1 MSRTRHFSSLF
12 LVVALSP
19 IFFQTTFSCE
29 RGNASLAVL
38 EYHADEQDRIHG
50 FSADT
55 LEYDVFDN
63 SPSVTVTTDTLDP
76 ASTVLYQ
83 WVVDGA
89 LGDTTGVGAG
99 GGSAEMTLPAGEVS
113 LRVTVRAP
121 EGAFRLYM
129 VHVDPPCASIAD
141 CDDGNECTDGLCD
154 FVTSQCSFGNVTN
167 FSTCDFSASGDGF
180 CQDGLCEGSFC
191 GSAPIDCSAPAGSCV
206 SGGTCVV
213 ACDPADIQNPPCTG
227 PAGNE
232 RCDGFGASLPAGD
245 DCTEGGGNVCNG
257 SGACVT
263 CLLSENFSRCLVAG
277 GVLGNVCTTN
287 TDCPVTG
294 SGGGICLPV
303 NDNCD
308 STSVDCQVPSRCHG
322 GSACTGRTQAPLGAP
337 CSNGECDSAGEC
349 QPTP

>member
-1 MSRTRHFSSLF
+1 MNRTSHFSSLL

-19 IFFQTTFSCE
+19 IFFQTPVTCD
-29 RGNASLAVL
+29 RGNADLSQL
-38 EYHADEQDRIHG
+38 EYETDGQNRIHG
-50 FSADT
+50 FAAGTHD
-55 LEYDVFDN
+55 YNVFDT
-63 SPSVTVTTDTLDP
+63 SPTAIVTTATVAP
-76 ASTVLYQ
+76 GSTVLYQ
-83 WVVDGA
+83 WVVNGTT
-89 LGDTTGVGAG
+89 GDAVGVGAG
-99 GGSAEMTLPAGEVS
+99 GGTAELTVPAGRS
-113 LRVTVRAP
+113 TLRITVRAP
-121 EGAFRLYM
+121 EGARVTYE
-129 VHVDPPCASIAD
+129 VDINPACSSAAE
-141 CDDGNECTDGLCD
+141 CEDGNACTVGVCD
-154 FVTSQCSFGNVTN
+154 ASDCGFSSVPN
-167 FSTCDFSASGDGF
+167 FSPCDFSAAGDGL